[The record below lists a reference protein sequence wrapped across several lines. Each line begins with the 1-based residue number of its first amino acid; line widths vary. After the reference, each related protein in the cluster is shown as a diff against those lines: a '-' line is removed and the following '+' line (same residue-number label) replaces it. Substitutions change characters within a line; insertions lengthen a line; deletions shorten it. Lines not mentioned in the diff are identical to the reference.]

1 VIKLHLEL
9 DKIIDDFNEICEPTK
24 AVRGKRLIGHL
35 THFLERKHYD
45 NLIAEGRV
53 KSENNNATYTTS
65 IEINTESKEIIST
78 DCNCFDHIEN
88 SHKGDIYICEHI
100 ATVFFKLIEL
110 KGKKSGE
117 SENGEAIIQFLDQLN
132 SQKTRIDLSVSLTL
146 YKSVNIDCLKVE
158 FKIGTKRMYV
168 LKNLKDF
175 VNAKNN
181 YMEIEYGKEFIF
193 NPYEQEFSEEDN
205 KIIDYINN
213 LIQMD
218 LFINKYPYGGTLV
231 NGKYLN
237 IIDGNFVGFLELC
250 INKGVEVEG
259 EIVKILKEDMPLK
272 FTVSNEAQEEY
283 SISLEGDTP
292 KSLNSKFD
300 VFLYRGN
307 IYLPSKKQCEN
318 LKVFYSKLKHKKAI
332 KFKKKSNMELFNKV
346 IPALERISE
355 EVILDDTIK
364 NVVKNELKSEFYL
377 DSKGSQVF
385 LEVKLKYGNEALDFF
400 KNNTEKIIIR
410 DTDNEEKI
418 LQAINKLNFLN
429 KNKKF
434 VFNGDDELLYKFLVE
449 GYKEL
454 EDLGEVYYSERFR
467 SRKVYKTPTINAGVK
482 NRNDGYLDFNFEIE
496 DIAPKEYNKILAAF
510 KDNRKFYKLKDN
522 SFINLENKEIQEFF
536 DMLDKIVNNENDI
549 SDLKLHKSKAIMLEN
564 YVNNKD
570 LTCFKGKDI
579 IKDISKKLEGI
590 NECNYELPKELK
602 ATLREYQIT
611 GFNWFKNLS
620 YLGFGGVLAD
630 EMGLGKTIETIAFL
644 LSEKNKKSLIISPT
658 SVIYNWKN
666 EFERFA
672 PTVRVKIIHGNKNER
687 VESINKISEYD
698 VILTTYGTL
707 RNDEEYYQK
716 LNFDYCIIDEG
727 QNIKNPLAQSSRSV
741 KNINSKVK
749 FALTGTPIEN
759 NLLELWSIF
768 DFVMPGYLYTGNI
781 FKKRFIGGDAP
792 IEELQKYIK
801 PFLLRR
807 LKKDVIKELPDKIE
821 KKYYVELPKEQKKIY
836 SVFVKDI
843 KEKIGDENFEGNK
856 ITMFSYLTKLRQ
868 LCLEPKLIVQDYT
881 GRNGKLEA
889 ALEIITNNINNGHKI
904 ILFSQF
910 TSVLASISKSLD
922 MNSIEYMYLDGSTK
936 ASRRVELVEEFNNS
950 EKNMVFLISLK
961 AGGTGLNLT
970 SADIVIH
977 FDPWWNPSIEEQAT
991 DRAHRIGQ
999 KKVVQVFKLVA
1010 QGTIEER
1017 IISLQDEKKELIDNV
1032 MSAGYEGGNML
1043 SSLTTEQIKE
1053 LFV

>member
-1 VIKLHLEL
+1 MHLEL
-9 DKIIDDFNEICEPTK
+9 DKIIDDFNDICEPTK

-35 THFLERKHYD
+35 THFVERKHYD
-45 NLIAEGRV
+45 NLIIEARV

-65 IEINTESKEIIST
+65 IEINTESKGIIST
-78 DCNCFDHIEN
+78 GCNCFEHIEN
-88 SHKGDIYICEHI
+88 SHNGDIYICEHI
-100 ATVFFKLIEL
+100 ATVFFKFIES
-110 KGKKSGE
+110 KGKKTSE
-117 SENGEAIIQFLDQLN
+117 SETGEAVIQLLDQLN
-132 SQKTRIDLSVSLTL
+132 SQKTRVDLSVSLTL
-146 YKSVNIDCLKVE
+146 YKVVNMDCFKAE
-158 FKIGTKRMYV
+158 FRIGTKKMYV

-181 YMEIEYGKEFIF
+181 HMEIEYGKEFTY

-213 LIQMD
+213 FIQMD
-218 LFINKYPYGGTLV
+218 LFINRFPYGGTLV

-237 IIDGNFVGFLELC
+237 IIGGNFAGFLELC
-250 INKGVEVEG
+250 KHKSIELEG
-259 EIVKILKEDMPLK
+259 EIVQILNDDMPLK
-272 FTVSNEAQEEY
+272 FIVSNEEQEEY
-283 SISLEGDTP
+283 CISLEGNAP
-292 KSLNSKFD
+292 KSLSSKFD
-300 VFLYRGN
+300 VFLYKGN

-318 LKVFYSKLKHKKAI
+318 LRAFYNQLKNKKTI

-346 IPALERISE
+346 IPALEKISE
-355 EVILDDTIK
+355 EVVLNDTIK
-364 NVVKNELKSEFYL
+364 NVVKNKLESEFYL
-377 DSKGSQVF
+377 DSKGNQVS
-385 LEVKLKYGNEALDFF
+385 LEIKLKYGNEILDFF
-400 KNNTEKIIIR
+400 KNNNEKIVIR
-410 DTDNEEKI
+410 DTQNEEKI
-418 LQAINKLNFLN
+418 LQAIDRLNFLN

-434 VFNGDDELLYKFLVE
+434 IFNGDDEALYNFLVE

-454 EDLGEVYYSERFR
+454 EELGDVYYSDKFK

-482 NRNDGYLDFNFEIE
+482 NRKDGYLDFAFEIE
-496 DIAPKEYNKILAAF
+496 DIDPKEYNKILSAF

-522 SFINLENKEIQEFF
+522 SFINLENKDTQEFF
-536 DMLDKIVNNENDI
+536 DMLEKIVSNEKDI
-549 SDLKLHKSKAIMLEN
+549 SDIKLHKSKAVMLEN
-564 YVNNKD
+564 YVNSKD
-570 LTCFKGKDI
+570 LTSFKGKDI
-579 IKDISKKLEGI
+579 IKDISKKLEEI
-590 NECNYELPKELK
+590 NECNYELPKELN

-687 VESINKISEYD
+687 VESINKLSEYD

-707 RNDEEYYQK
+707 RNDEEYYEK

-741 KNINSKVK
+741 KNINSTVK

-768 DFVMPGYLYTGNI
+768 DFVMPGYLYSGTV
-781 FKKRFIGGDAP
+781 FKKRFMGGDGS

-843 KEKIGDENFEGNK
+843 KEKIGDKNFQGNK

-868 LCLEPKLIVQDYT
+868 LCLEPKLIVEDYK

-922 MNSIEYMYLDGSTK
+922 ENAIEYMYLDGSTK
-936 ASRRVELVEEFNNS
+936 ASRRVELVEEFNSCERNI
-950 EKNMVFLISLK
+950 VFLISLK

-1032 MSAGYEGGNML
+1032 MSAGYEGGNVL
-1043 SSLTTEQIKE
+1043 AALTTDQIKE